1 MVTQNVLTDKKANSL
16 FIGTREDFHK
26 YFSGYARNKV
36 QTITNSY
43 KQKIGRCEHCGLT
56 KSQLK
61 SKGINLESAHVKGK
75 ERKDLIN
82 GILNKFKENDYFKV
96 ELEKFEEF
104 FISSHHPIED
114 VILILCRQCH
124 NKYDD
129 KPKQENNQNLIANT
143 NSKKIKKENTFSKE
157 LKIAQYIKSVF
168 KEFFEKSMLSD
179 SEIERLKDVSYSK
192 KTFKLKSNG
201 LSILRDINQGTDI
214 KSKTG
219 SSYKRY
225 WTDIFDGKYYV
236 CSQWY
241 ENENDKR
248 QRECFKKWEV
258 KIRNEGSMN

>member
-1 MVTQNVLTDKKANSL
+1 
-16 FIGTREDFHK
+16 
-26 YFSGYARNKV
+26 
-36 QTITNSY
+36 
-43 KQKIGRCEHCGLT
+43 
-56 KSQLK
+56 
-61 SKGINLESAHVKGK
+61 
-75 ERKDLIN
+75 
-82 GILNKFKENDYFKV
+82 
-96 ELEKFEEF
+96 
-104 FISSHHPIED
+104 
-114 VILILCRQCH
+114 
-124 NKYDD
+124 
-129 KPKQENNQNLIANT
+129 
-143 NSKKIKKENTFSKE
+143 
-157 LKIAQYIKSVF
+157 
-168 KEFFEKSMLSD
+168 MLSD